1 VQEWKIGE
9 VRVRAALEVGVTVPA
24 AAVVAEL
31 DLVSAA
37 EHLGWLQPDYVD
49 DDGNIRLAVQ
59 SFLVESA
66 GKRIIVD
73 TCFGHGHALPYD
85 LGIDTRP
92 FPATLAAAGFG
103 SDDVDVV
110 VCTHLHF
117 DHVGWNVVQ
126 TDEGWQPMFPN
137 AQYLFG
143 NGEYDHWRED
153 PDPNKANEESV
164 QLLVDAGLARL
175 VADDHEITSEVRLV
189 PTPGHTPGHVSV
201 RIDSAG
207 QSALISGD
215 MVHHP
220 VQVARPDW
228 PSVPDYD
235 PEAAMATRRTTFA
248 ALADT
253 DVLLL
258 GTHFNSPT
266 GGYVRSSGQ
275 GWVWAAHE
283 G

>member
-1 VQEWKIGE
+1 VQEWKIGD
-9 VRVRAALEVGVTVPA
+9 VRVRAAVEVAIPVPA
-24 AAVVAEL
+24 AAVVA
-31 DLVSAA
+31 DLNLESAA
-37 EHLGWLQPDYVD
+37 EHLAWLQPNYVD
-49 DDGNIRLAVQ
+49 ADGNILLAVQ

-66 GKRIIVD
+66 GRRIIVD

-103 SDDVDVV
+103 RDDVDVV

-117 DHVGWNVVQ
+117 DHVGWNVMK
-126 TDEGWQPMFPN
+126 TDDGWEPMFPN

-143 NGEYDHWRED
+143 NDEYDHWRED
-153 PDPNKANEESV
+153 PDPNKANDESV
-164 QLLVDAGLARL
+164 QLLVDTGLARL
-175 VADDHEITSEVRLV
+175 VASDHEITPEVRLV

-201 RIDSAG
+201 RIDSGDHA
-207 QSALISGD
+207 ALISGD

-220 VQVARPDW
+220 VQIARPDW
-228 PSVPDYD
+228 PSAPDFD
-235 PEAAMATRRTTFA
+235 PEAAMAMRRRTFA

-258 GTHFNSPT
+258 GTHFNAPA

-275 GWVWAAHE
+275 GWIWAAQE